1 MCNSLA
7 YPRLLNLTLNTVR
20 IMKRFILP
28 IAASSLLLSV
38 LTVQQSYANTVDGRQ
53 VSMSNNAQVESDGI
67 QAILSNNA
75 KVEKLSDGFDFIEGP
90 IWDSRGF
97 LLFSDIPADTIYKW
111 TSDNKVSVFRHPA
124 GHPNGNTLDR
134 EGRLI
139 TAEHD
144 RRITRTEENGTV
156 VTLAD
161 RYNGKRL
168 NSPNDVVVKSDGSI
182 YFTDPP
188 YGISPEQEELG
199 FYGVYRLSP
208 DKTLT
213 LLTKQ
218 MVRPNGLA
226 FSPNEKKLYV
236 SDSEQGHI
244 RVFQVKPNGTLT
256 NGRIFAQLKEPPD
269 TGVPDGIKVDV
280 QGNVYC
286 SGPEGIWV
294 FSPSGKLL
302 GKIIV
307 PEVVTNLAWGDSDY
321 KTLYITASTSIYR
334 IRLNIAGVQPGGP
347 QALRSD
353 IQIRNIINTISE
365 SDSPSVRIVKDPRDN
380 TLYYLKLNG
389 EIYQVDLRSATS
401 SLLYSAKEHGLDITQ
416 GMAIGPDGT
425 IYLVGNTDVADR
437 QTGELS
443 RTKATIM
450 KGKIDRSGK
459 QRVWSILATSADYP
473 KSNTAF
479 DHRFNGVVVSPRG
492 DFIYINSGSRTDHGE
507 VQSAGGLYPD
517 TREVGL
523 SAAIF
528 RLPTNG
534 ENIFLENNRDALKAS
549 GYIFAEGTRNS
560 FDLAFAPNGDLI
572 GTENGPDRDMSEE
585 LNWLRSGRH
594 YGFPWRIGGA
604 DNPQQF
610 PNYNPANDRL
620 LDPRF
625 IAVYSGYFYND
636 PTFPPRPSINLTEPI
651 VNLGP
656 DADSFRDPQD
666 GQVKDAS
673 DLGQTLNTF
682 TTHRSPL
689 GLTFDI
695 ARAMSS
701 EFRGDGFMLSW
712 TEGDPISDTVAGP
725 FKDPSQD
732 LLHLDLVKVGNTNY
746 QVRTTRIVG
755 GFSNPIDAEII
766 NNKIY
771 VLEFGENQGIWEI
784 TMPTRL
790 FGRSYFGYVE
800 KNAWLK

>member
-1 MCNSLA
+1 
-7 YPRLLNLTLNTVR
+7 
-20 IMKRFILP
+20 MKHIILP

-38 LTVQQSYANTVDGRQ
+38 LTAQQSYPNALSDTSAV
-53 VSMSNNAQVESDGI
+53 VSKNAKVEQTNGI
-67 QAILSNNA
+67 EAIASNNA
-75 KVEKLSDGFDFIEGP
+75 KVEKLSEGFNFIEGP
-90 IWDSRGF
+90 VWNPEGF

-111 TSDNKVSVFRHPA
+111 TPDNLSVFRQPA
-124 GHPNGNTLDR
+124 GNSNGNTLDR

-139 TAEHD
+139 TAQHD
-144 RRITRTEENGTV
+144 RRLTRTEKDGTV

-188 YGISPEQEELG
+188 YGIGSEQEELG
-199 FYGVYRLSP
+199 FYGVYRLAP
-208 DKTLT
+208 DGALT
-213 LLTKQ
+213 LLTKEL
-218 MVRPNGLA
+218 VRPNGLA
-226 FSPNEKKLYV
+226 FSPDEKKLYV
-236 SDSEQGHI
+236 SDSEKGEI
-244 RVFQVKPNGTLT
+244 RVFQVKPDGTLT
-256 NGRIFAQLKEPPD
+256 NGQIFAELKEPPD
-269 TGVPDGIKVDV
+269 TGVPDGLKVDV
-280 QGNVYC
+280 QGNIYC

-294 FSPSGKLL
+294 FSSAGKLL

-334 IRLNIAGVQPGGP
+334 IRLNIAGVRLGGP

-353 IQIRNIINTISE
+353 IQIRNIINTVSE
-365 SDSPSVRIVKDPRDN
+365 SESASVRIVKDPRDN
-380 TLYYLKLNG
+380 TLYYLKSNG
-389 EIYQVDLRSATS
+389 EIYQVDLAGTS
-401 SLLYSAKEHGLDITQ
+401 TLLYSTEQHGLDITQ

-425 IYLVGNTDVADR
+425 IYLVGNTDVADS

-450 KGKIDRSGK
+450 KGKIDRNKK
-459 QRVWSILATSADYP
+459 QVVWSILATSADYP
-473 KSNTAF
+473 QSKTAF
-479 DHRFNGVVVSPRG
+479 DHRFNGVVVSPKG
-492 DFIYINSGSRTDHGE
+492 DYIYVNSGSRTDHGE
-507 VQSAGGLYPD
+507 IQSAGGLYPN

-523 SAAIF
+523 TAAIL

-534 ENIFLENNRDALKAS
+534 QNIFLPNDRAALKAA
-549 GYIFAEGTRNS
+549 GYIFAEGTRNT
-560 FDLAFAPNGDLI
+560 FDFAFAPNGDLF

-585 LNWLRSGRH
+585 LNWLRPGRH

-610 PNYNPANDRL
+610 PNYNPTNDLL

-625 IAVYSGYFYND
+625 IAVENGYFYND
-636 PTFPPRPSINLTEPI
+636 PTFPPRPAISLTEPI

-666 GQVKDAS
+666 GQIKDAS
-673 DLGQTLNTF
+673 DLGLTLSTF
-682 TTHRSPL
+682 STHRSPL
-689 GLTFDI
+689 GLVFDYSK
-695 ARAMSS
+695 AMTP

-712 TEGDPISDTVAGP
+712 TQGDPTGDSVAGP

-732 LLHLDLVKVGNTNY
+732 LLHLDLTKIGNTNY

-771 VLEFGENQGIWEI
+771 VLEFGGNQGIWEI
-784 TMPTRL
+784 TMPSKK
-790 FGRSYFGYVE
+790 FE
-800 KNAWLK
+800 KNYSYKR